1 MYSQYAIAV
10 YIQEQ
15 VKIKVSKSQ
24 KKIYNVLDSSKKR
37 TLGQF
42 YLLINAPVFFFLKNP
57 ERHNMLLR
65 FTDLQH
71 AHSLYVLPHE
81 FNIDFQWCGY
91 LYHDHQIIFIA
102 APNDKNHIYKIR
114 MTFFPSSDQILSLSI
129 GLPYFYV
136 FEKKSFCREFW
147 RFLYLHNQVLKRA
160 IVSW

>member
-42 YLLINAPVFFFLKNP
+42 YLLINAPVFFFSKNP

-102 APNDKNHIYKIR
+102 APNDENHIYKIR
-114 MTFFPSSDQILSLSI
+114 MTFFLLQIRYPHYLQ
-129 GLPYFYV
+129 V
-136 FEKKSFCREFW
+136 FRIFMCLK
-147 RFLYLHNQVLKRA
+147 KRA
-160 IVSW
+160 FVENFGDFYICIIKF